1 MRFRARTASS
11 RETWKVVRGRDKP
24 YITWEQENR
33 RTRKQAVDGVEIRLC
48 SISLSANNW
57 EYWHVKS
64 IAARRRSVVR
74 KRAR

>member
-1 MRFRARTASS
+1 MRALLRLVRPGM
-11 RETWKVVRGRDKP
+11 VVRGRDKP
-24 YITWEQENR
+24 YINWEKSNR

-57 EYWHVKS
+57 EYWHVNS
-64 IAARRRSVVR
+64 IAAGRRSVAR